1 MLVTTREVNSRP
13 CSGAHDSIFPESPGT
28 SFNEGNS
35 GRTPDYSTIK
45 ASAIQC
51 ILTHTLH

>member
-1 MLVTTREVNSRP
+1 MLVTTCEVNSRP
-13 CSGAHDSIFPESPGT
+13 CPGAHDSIFPESPGT

-45 ASAIQC
+45 TSAIQR
-51 ILTHTLH
+51 ILTHSL